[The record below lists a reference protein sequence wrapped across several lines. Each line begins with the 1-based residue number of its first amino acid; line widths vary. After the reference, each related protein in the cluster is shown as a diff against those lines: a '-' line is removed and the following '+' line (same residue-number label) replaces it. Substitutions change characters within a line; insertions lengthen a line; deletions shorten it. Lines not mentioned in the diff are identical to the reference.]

1 MASSRAEVKSYRV
14 FGIPGSLRRG
24 SFNRSLLRSAEELAP
39 ANVVFD
45 TFDGLGGIPPCSQ
58 DLEGGLTPAAVVDL
72 RARIGRADAVLV
84 ATPEYNSSMPGV
96 LKNMLDWASRPAG
109 ESVLAGKPAAVLGAS
124 PGRYGAVWAQADA
137 RKVLTAIGAN
147 VLDAE
152 FPFPRV
158 HEKFD
163 ERRNLVDEPVRDE
176 LRALVSSLLDLVAEP
191 APAEL
196 AESAAYSLECQQL
209 AAQSG

>member
-1 MASSRAEVKSYRV
+1 MASARAEVESYRV
-14 FGIPGSLRRG
+14 FGIAGSLRRG

-45 TFDGLGGIPPCSQ
+45 TFEGLGGIPPFSP

-72 RARIGRADAVLV
+72 RDRIVRADAVLV

-96 LKNMLDWASRPAG
+96 LKNALDWASRPAG
-109 ESVLAGKPAAVLGAS
+109 ESVLAGKPAAVFGAS

-152 FPFPRV
+152 FPVARV
-158 HEKFD
+158 QEKFD
-163 ERRNLVDEPVRDE
+163 ERRNLVDQPVRDE
-176 LRALVSSLLDLVAEP
+176 LRALVSSLLDLVVEP

-196 AESAAYSLECQQL
+196 AESAAYSLECQRL
-209 AAQSG
+209 AAQSA